1 MHLAHGT
8 VSVLRTAAAMGRT
21 TSSCRHRREIR
32 MIAVLKR
39 LVAWLRDDG
48 CFVLDGP
55 VIVQD
60 GSAWLR
66 IAPGEQVRWYP
77 DERSALAA

>member
-1 MHLAHGT
+1 MNSTAGQAVTRRARLA
-8 VSVLRTAAAMGRT
+8 
-21 TSSCRHRREIR
+21 
-32 MIAVLKR
+32 MIALLKR

-55 VIVQD
+55 VTVQD

-66 IAPGEQVRWYP
+66 IAPGEQTRWYGSLA
-77 DERSALAA
+77 EALHA

>member
-1 MHLAHGT
+1 
-8 VSVLRTAAAMGRT
+8 
-21 TSSCRHRREIR
+21 

-48 CFVLDGP
+48 CFVLDGA

-66 IAPGEQVRWYP
+66 IAPGEQTGWY
-77 DERSALAA
+77 RSEAEALYA

>member
-1 MHLAHGT
+1 
-8 VSVLRTAAAMGRT
+8 
-21 TSSCRHRREIR
+21 

>member
-1 MHLAHGT
+1 
-8 VSVLRTAAAMGRT
+8 
-21 TSSCRHRREIR
+21 

-55 VIVQD
+55 VAIRD

-66 IAPGEQVRWYP
+66 IAPHEQVRWFTSR
-77 DERSALAA
+77 EEALAA